1 MAAPKHSE
9 ATEATG
15 SGVHWPLGHS
25 GSGRALILSTT
36 RTDGT
41 ALTASPALI
50 RWEDSGGDALLV
62 ITSADS
68 PVSVTWGNTSAAPTH
83 KWIVPATN
91 AAAWLVETTAGTDY
105 ILVNTSAA
113 QVVLGAA
120 SVATKV
126 VGNVGFF
133 NTTPV
138 AQQTVGAVTNNVTSG
153 GTTGTIANYTD
164 LVTYA
169 NDAAAIRNNLYQLA
183 RSVAQLATAVRNLG
197 LGA

>member
-1 MAAPKHSE
+1 MSFIHSQQTAAS
-9 ATEATG
+9 G
-15 SGVHWPLGHS
+15 QGVHFPLGHS
-25 GSGRALILSTT
+25 ASLRALILDTDQTLATTLTST
-36 RTDGT
+36 
-41 ALTASPALI
+41 PALI
-50 RWEDSGGDALLV
+50 RWEDASNNAILIV
-62 ITSADS
+62 TTADS
-68 PVSVTWGNTSAAPTH
+68 PISVTWGNASSAQTH
-83 KWIVPATN
+83 KWIVPAAN
-91 AAAWLVETTAGTDY
+91 AAAWQVETTGGTDY
-105 ILVNTSAA
+105 ILVNTTGA
-113 QVVLGAA
+113 QLVLGAA

-133 NTTPV
+133 NATPV